1 MPQKTIPIANGAE
14 AIFVEDSRFSTSL
27 ISFNFYLPLDTEKIA
42 DFALLPFVL
51 TTCSKNYPDFSRLNY
66 ILSKLYGASLT
77 ASAEKLGDFQLLKVG
92 ISVIDDRFALDN
104 EKISENAVAL
114 LFDLLF
120 NPKAENGVF
129 SAEDVEREKKKAI
142 EHIKGEMGDK
152 RLYAKQRLIEEM
164 FKGDPYGSPK
174 CGSISQV
181 EKVTGES
188 LYKAWQ
194 EMLSNAFVRVNVIS
208 KKTDNALL
216 ERIIDS
222 FAKIERKADISKPKS
237 HRYERSDTVNEISEK
252 MDVKQ
257 GKLSMGFTTNFSGGD
272 DTAPALA
279 IMCDIFG
286 GGPYSNLFTV
296 VREKMSLCYY
306 CSALSVKVKGIITV
320 SSGIE
325 AQNAQKTKEAIL
337 EQLDVVKKGGFTD
350 EQLDSSKKAI
360 SGALKTYEDSQNML
374 DVWYSMK
381 IENEYPYSPTECAE
395 FFSAVTRADV
405 ERVARSVTLHTVYTL
420 LPKEEA

>member
-14 AIFVEDSRFSTSL
+14 AIFVEDNRFSTSL

-181 EKVTGES
+181 EKITGES

-194 EMLSNAFVRVNVIS
+194 EMLSSAFVRVNVIS

-222 FAKIERKADISKPKS
+222 FAEIERKADISKPQS
-237 HRYERSDTVNEISEK
+237 RRYNRSETVNEVNEK

-306 CSALSVKVKGIITV
+306 CSAAAVKVKGIITV

-325 AQNAQKTKEAIL
+325 AQNAQKTKDAIL

-395 FFSAVTRADV
+395 FFSAVERADV